1 MKNENL
7 KALFSWGLYPFTF
20 LGASF
25 LFVYLS
31 SKGPQ
36 YLELATTLPVL
47 ISILLIFW
55 GEKILPFR
63 EDWIPKKTDYKT
75 DGFYLLLV
83 QTVLPKVFTFLLAV
97 ILLKIAPNFNKITL
111 WPHHWNLLSQVLLVT
126 FISDF
131 LRYWL
136 HRLSHTVPF
145 FWRFHAVHHSVEKLY
160 WLNTSRFHPIE
171 KLFQFILD
179 VLPFVLLGVS
189 KEVLAFHLV
198 LYGVNGFFQHCN
210 IQLKY
215 GWLNY
220 LVSSSDLHRW
230 HHAKEIHESNN
241 NYGNNIILW
250 DLLFGSYY
258 NPNKPISE
266 IGLYNRQYPQQFEG
280 QLTAPFNSELDKSPK
295 FHLRLSDNLINWVMR
310 LKVNRL
316 KKNLHPQF
324 YNDCQ
329 NPDEQQWNVLQ
340 QFLQKNASTDLG
352 KKYQY
357 QQIKSIEDFQK
368 TVPTHDYEAFREL
381 ITHQIHHPESQCF
394 VAEKLILLNKTSGST
409 NVPKL
414 IPVTQSVLDGLKF
427 SQNLSLSFQYNME
440 QRGYSGKILGIVSP
454 AQEPFSDLPVPI
466 GSASGH
472 FYKNMPRMV
481 KNKYV
486 VPHSVFEIEN
496 FEDKYYIILLL
507 GIQHRDV
514 TYIGTANPSTVLKLN
529 QLLNLRKQDLLND
542 LKTKTLSTS
551 QSIPLSIQTKVLKK
565 LNPSQGRLEEL
576 EILFQKATLSFTD
589 IWPYLRLLNTWTGG
603 SCGVALNAAKA
614 LIPAET
620 TIIDPGYLSSEFR
633 GSITVDLK
641 TQGGVPTYFLNFFEF
656 IEEEKFETGQLEF
669 LTLGKLENGKT
680 YYVFVT
686 TPSGLVRYA
695 MNDIVR
701 VVGFIEKMPLI
712 VFVQKG
718 NGITNITGEKLHEGQ
733 VLSALNELQLPL
745 AFAQVLAN
753 EEKAQYEAYFEF
765 ETNPNNLPTLALQLD
780 EAIARNNSEYAE
792 KRKSGRLQPLI
803 LLPLKNGTYD
813 QIKKLGVK
821 AGQNESQFK
830 TILLQ
835 YSSKYAIPIQ
845 QFLA

>member
-1 MKNENL
+1 MKNENI
-7 KALFSWGLYPFTF
+7 KALLSWGLYPITF
-20 LGASF
+20 LGAAF
-25 LFVYLS
+25 LFVFLFNLNP
-31 SKGPQ
+31 K
-36 YLELATTLPVL
+36 YLEFATTLPVL
-47 ISILLIFW
+47 LSILIIHW
-55 GEKILPFR
+55 GEKFLPFR
-63 EDWIPKKTDYKT
+63 NEWMPKKEDYQT
-75 DGFYLLLV
+75 DGWYLILV
-83 QTVLPKVFTFLLAV
+83 QTILPKVFTFLLASV
-97 ILLKIAPNFNKITL
+97 FLKFIPELTPQSI
-111 WPHHWNLLSQVLLVT
+111 WPHHWNIWAQVLLVT
-126 FISDF
+126 LISDF

-160 WLNTSRFHPIE
+160 WLNTSRFHPVE

-179 VLPFVLLGVS
+179 VLPFLLLGVS

-210 IQLKY
+210 IQLKF

-220 LVSSSDLHRW
+220 LISSSDLHRW
-230 HHAKEIHESNN
+230 HHAREIHESNN

-258 NPNKPISE
+258 NPQKPINE
-266 IGLYNRQYPQQFEG
+266 IGLFNRNYPQAFDG
-280 QLTAPFNSELDKSPK
+280 QLTAPFVKQLDKKPK
-295 FHLRLSDNLINWVMR
+295 FHLGLLDLLINRIMD

-316 KKNLHPQF
+316 KKNLHPPF
-324 YNDCQ
+324 FEHCK
-329 NPDEQQWNVLQ
+329 NPDVEQWKVLQ
-340 QFLQKNASTDLG
+340 KFLKQNASTELG

-357 QQIKSIEDFQK
+357 QNIHSIEDFQK
-368 TVPTHDYEAFREL
+368 AVPVHDYEAFREL
-381 ITHQIHHPESQCF
+381 ILQQIHEPENQVF

-409 NVPKL
+409 NTPKL
-414 IPVTQSVLDGLKF
+414 IPVTQSVLDGLKY
-427 SQNLSLSFQYNME
+427 SQNLSLSFQYNLE
-440 QRGYSGKILGIVSP
+440 RKGYSGKILGIVSP
-454 AQEPFSDLPVPI
+454 AQEPISDLPVPI

-507 GIQHRDV
+507 GIQHQHV

-529 QLLNLRKQDLLND
+529 QILNLRKKDLLHD
-542 LKTKTLSTS
+542 LKSKTISTSSDIPANIRAKVQKNLKPTLS
-551 QSIPLSIQTKVLKK
+551 
-565 LNPSQGRLEEL
+565 RLEEL
-576 EILFQKATLSFTD
+576 EMIFQQDSISFSD

-603 SCGVALNAAKA
+603 SCGIALHAAKA
-614 LIPAET
+614 LIPSET

-633 GSITVDLK
+633 GSVTLDLK

-656 IEEEKFETGQLEF
+656 VEEELFENGKMDF
-669 LTLGKLENGKT
+669 LTLGKLEIHKK

-695 MNDIVR
+695 MNDIVK
-701 VVGFIEKMPLI
+701 VVGFIDKMPLI

-733 VLSALNELQLPL
+733 VLTALNQLQLSL

-753 EEKAQYEAYFEF
+753 EEKSQYEAYLEF
-765 ETNPNNLPTLALQLD
+765 ENPPHDLKQLANQLD

-792 KRKSGRLQPLI
+792 KRNSGRLHPLI
-803 LLPLKNGTYD
+803 IFPLKNGTYD
-813 QIKKLGVK
+813 QIKKMGVK

-835 YSSKYAIPIQ
+835 YASKYTIPLRNY
-845 QFLA
+845 LA